1 MIDLHIHTNFSDGEY
16 SPEETIRMAHEAGI
30 TAAAITDHDAVSGIA
45 AAAKAATDY
54 GITFFPGIEISV
66 QGGKELHILG
76 YGINPD
82 DPGLLEFCARHARDR
97 SVRCGKMLAY
107 LQDHG
112 VNMTLEDVRCCND
125 GRTSGRP
132 HFARALVKK
141 GYASSVQD
149 AFDRYLTTPE
159 FYARVERPKPLPA
172 DGIRVIR
179 ESGGVAVLAHPH
191 QLKLE
196 EPALNALLVQL
207 KEMGLQG
214 IEAYYSRHTPQQ
226 TACYL
231 ALAKKHDL
239 LYTCGSDFHGP
250 GVKPDIALGTG
261 IDKNLCITDSRIPE
275 KLSLAIRKQ
284 HCKKIIS

>member
-1 MIDLHIHTNFSDGEY
+1 MIDLHIHTNCSDGEF

-30 TAAAITDHDAVSGIA
+30 TAAAVTDHDTASGIA
-45 AAAKAATDY
+45 AAAKAAANY

-76 YGINPD
+76 YGIDPY
-82 DPGLLEFCARHARDR
+82 DPGLLEFCSKHARDR
-97 SVRCGKMLAY
+97 KVRCGKMLAY

-112 VNMTLEDVRCCND
+112 VNMTLEDVRRCND
-125 GRTSGRP
+125 GRTTGRP
-132 HFARALVKK
+132 HFARALVEK

-159 FYARVERPKPLPA
+159 FYAHVERPKPLPA

-179 ESGGVAVLAHPH
+179 EAGGVAVLAHPH
-191 QLKLE
+191 QLKLAE
-196 EPALNALLVQL
+196 QELDTLLVQL

-214 IEAYYSRHTPQQ
+214 IEAYYSRHTSRQ

-231 ALAKKHDL
+231 ALAEKYDL

-250 GVKPDIALGTG
+250 SVKPDIALGTG
-261 IDKNLCITDSRIPE
+261 IDKNLCITDPRIP
-275 KLSLAIRKQ
+275 KQLSLAIQKQ
-284 HCKKIIS
+284 NRLKCI

>member
-1 MIDLHIHTNFSDGEY
+1 MIDLHIHTNCSDGEY
-16 SPEETIRMAHEAGI
+16 APEETIRMAYEAGI
-30 TAAAITDHDAVSGIA
+30 TAAAVTDHDTASGIA
-45 AAAKAATDY
+45 AAQKAAADY

-76 YGINPD
+76 YGIDPCN
-82 DPGLLEFCARHARDR
+82 PGLLEFCAKHARDR
-97 SVRCGKMLAY
+97 KVRCSKMLAY

-112 VNMTLEDVRCCND
+112 VNMTLEDVRRCND
-125 GRTSGRP
+125 GRTTGRP
-132 HFARALVKK
+132 HFARALVEK
-141 GYASSVQD
+141 GYASSVQN

-179 ESGGVAVLAHPH
+179 EAGGVAVLAHPH

-196 EPALNALLVQL
+196 EPALDALLVQL

-214 IEAYYSRHTPQQ
+214 IEAYYSRHTSQQ

-231 ALAKKHDL
+231 ALAEKHDL
-239 LYTCGSDFHGP
+239 LYTCGSDFHGS
-250 GVKPDIALGTG
+250 GIKPDIALGTG

-275 KLSLAIRKQ
+275 QLSLAIRRQNRSK
-284 HCKKIIS
+284 CI